1 MIKFTLRPA
10 KDDDLDFLDW
20 LNTKCMKERV
30 EKVMDWQVDLF
41 RDTFEPRNVR
51 IVLVDD
57 FPVGMLK
64 VQIDHDSVYLGD
76 VMVAPDYQNRGL
88 GSQLVAQVVT
98 EAVALN
104 LPVRLRVL
112 KSNPAKELYQ
122 RLGFEIIK
130 NDEFYCWMEKAAS

>member
-1 MIKFTLRPA
+1 
-10 KDDDLDFLDW
+10 
-20 LNTKCMKERV
+20 
-30 EKVMDWQVDLF
+30 
-41 RDTFEPRNVR
+41 
-51 IVLVDD
+51 
-57 FPVGMLK
+57 
-64 VQIDHDSVYLGD
+64 
-76 VMVAPDYQNRGL
+76 
-88 GSQLVAQVVT
+88 VAQVVT